1 LTVTSFSDIESMKT
15 VRALL
20 LLFAATLP
28 VGSALQGQTSI
39 PSDSSAV
46 LRPGDAVKIVV
57 WRNPELSG
65 EIPVANNGALQ
76 HPLYQKV
83 VVAGIPLDSVT
94 ARVGAFLAQYSS
106 NPQFV
111 VQPEFRI
118 VVRGEVR
125 SPALYT
131 VPLETTL
138 GAAIAIAGGPTQSA
152 QLRKVTLVRYD
163 HSYQLDLSDPAA
175 PWTTA
180 PIRSG
185 DQIIIGRKN
194 NTFFGTI
201 LPLVTATAA
210 LASLI
215 SVLRHY

>member
-1 LTVTSFSDIESMKT
+1 MQFMKIA
-15 VRALL
+15 RALL
-20 LLFAATLP
+20 LLFVATLP
-28 VGSALQGQTSI
+28 VASALHGQAAI
-39 PSDSSAV
+39 PADSPAV

-65 EIPVANNGALQ
+65 EIPIANNGALQ
-76 HPLYQKV
+76 HPLYQTV
-83 VVAGIPLDSVT
+83 IVAGISLDSVT
-94 ARVGAFLAQYSS
+94 ARVGTFLGQYTT

-138 GAAIAIAGGPTQSA
+138 GAAIAIAGGPTESA
-152 QLRKVTLVRYD
+152 QLRKVTLVRNH
-163 HSYQLDLSDPAA
+163 HSYRLDLSDPAA
-175 PWTTA
+175 PWTSVQ
-180 PIRSG
+180 IRSG
-185 DQIIIGRKN
+185 DQIVIGRKSN
-194 NTFFGTI
+194 LFFGTI